1 MEDLMRNEQPLL
13 KPHRNVVINL
23 RANQNQ
29 RELIDRAARILGKNR
44 SDFLLETA
52 CREAET
58 VLLDQRFFA
67 LEEPVYTAFL
77 EALESSSTKNEK
89 LQSLFEAKAPWD
101 PA

>member
-1 MEDLMRNEQPLL
+1 MRQEQPSL

-67 LEEPVYTAFL
+67 LEEPAYTAFL
-77 EALESSSTKNEK
+77 EALESSPAQNEK
-89 LQSLFEAKAPWD
+89 LQLLFEEKAPWD